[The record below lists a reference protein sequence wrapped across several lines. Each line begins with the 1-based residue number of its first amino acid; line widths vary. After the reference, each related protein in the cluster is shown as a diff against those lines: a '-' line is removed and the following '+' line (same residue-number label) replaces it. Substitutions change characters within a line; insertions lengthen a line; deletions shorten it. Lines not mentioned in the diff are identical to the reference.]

1 MIAANL
7 YPLAN
12 VDRIAAAMNETMSRR
27 TLIQSPKV
35 RAQSVVLFC
44 LLALMSFAGLMA
56 YGYIEA
62 RRDPVVR
69 FATIRLHDWPRDAPP
84 VRVAVIADIHFGNAA
99 MDPPRLQRIIG
110 VLNAL
115 HPDIAVFAGDFVDAS
130 TEAQFCTSSALVSL
144 ELKKIG
150 RAIKSVAV
158 LGNNDTKIGEP
169 CIRHALAAA
178 EITLLDNH
186 AVERGPLAIAGLTDP
201 SGMRYSVPQAS
212 ADLARLPGARLWVAH
227 SPHIYNRLPPDGAPL
242 FAGHTHC
249 GQVRLPW
256 IVSFDKIARS
266 SVGCGL
272 NQADGHPVV
281 TVEGVG
287 THHLPIRLGA
297 PPALWLVTLHG

>member
-1 MIAANL
+1 MK
-7 YPLAN
+7 
-12 VDRIAAAMNETMSRR
+12 ETMNRR
-27 TLIQSPKV
+27 AFIHLPQARARCVMLI
-35 RAQSVVLFC
+35 C
-44 LLALMSFAGLMA
+44 LLALTSFAGLVA
-56 YGYIEA
+56 YGYAEA

-69 FATIRLHDWPRDAPP
+69 TVTIRLHDWPRDAAP
-84 VRVAVIADIHFGNAA
+84 VRMAVIADIHFGNAA
-99 MDPPRLQRIIG
+99 MDSPRLGRIIG

-130 TEAQFCTSSALVSL
+130 TEGDFCTSSALVSL
-144 ELKKIG
+144 ELKKIVRG
-150 RAIKSVAV
+150 TKSVAV

-178 EITLLDNH
+178 EITLLDNN

-201 SGMRYSVPQAS
+201 SGMRYLVS
-212 ADLARLPGARLWVAH
+212 H
-227 SPHIYNRLPPDGAPL
+227 SPHIYNRLPRDGAPL

-266 SVGCGL
+266 PVGCGL

-297 PPALWLVTLHG
+297 PPAMWLVTLHG